1 MNVWNK
7 NVDEIIT
14 QTLKELG
21 ISIIDKVNV
30 DKKLE
35 YVLLKNETMIS
46 LSYTIEKSYDFMV
59 VNKDSNK
66 IIYSTTEFNVEPEM
80 LRELIIK
87 DLAVKIRSLLPE
99 NKFDYKNL
107 DKIKS
112 LSDADFRIIIK
123 DLMEWTKDINW
134 PIAMPIIEIL
144 TERQSIIVPYL
155 KVILKS
161 QDWEWEGWILK
172 YLVSNISDE
181 YLCQLKE
188 ELKEIIDMDID
199 DDDFYDL
206 KKTAQILLERI

>member
-1 MNVWNK
+1 MNAWNK

-144 TERQSIIVPYL
+144 TERQNIIVPFL
-155 KVILKS
+155 KDVLKS
-161 QDWEWEGWILK
+161 NDWEWEGWILK

-188 ELKEIIDMDID
+188 WLEEIVIMHID
-199 DDDFYDL
+199 DDDFADL
-206 KKTAQILLERI
+206 KKSAQKLLERI